1 MVVQDK
7 ENIRTKLSVLY
18 LRSLQKKKK
27 NSLAVSKGWLKQS
40 VDIDGKAHELFLLEK

>member
-18 LRSLQKKKK
+18 LRSLQKKK